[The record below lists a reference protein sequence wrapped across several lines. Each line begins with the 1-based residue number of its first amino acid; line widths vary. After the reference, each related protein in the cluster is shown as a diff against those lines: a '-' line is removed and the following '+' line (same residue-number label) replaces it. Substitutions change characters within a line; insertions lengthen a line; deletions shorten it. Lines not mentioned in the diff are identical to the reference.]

1 MLVKDRMTRHP
12 IMISSK
18 TRATEAQKIMAE
30 NHIRHLPVV
39 SNGKRL
45 EGLITQTKL
54 ALKPDLLGSL
64 NMWEI
69 SRQLGNL
76 TVKDVMVPKDK
87 VLTIAAD
94 RTIERAAKI
103 MADNK
108 VGCLPVIDDDGA
120 VEGIVSE
127 VDILHA
133 YQELMGLP
141 VGGLRV
147 TVRMPNRKG
156 EFAKLMKVMA
166 ENEWGVMSI
175 GTYPTRRKDG
185 YYDVVIKIPHVSE
198 SEVRQG
204 FSQIADQEIIDVRDV
219 V

>member
-1 MLVKDRMTRHP
+1 
-12 IMISSK
+12 
-18 TRATEAQKIMAE
+18 
-30 NHIRHLPVV
+30 
-39 SNGKRL
+39 
-45 EGLITQTKL
+45 
-54 ALKPDLLGSL
+54 
-64 NMWEI
+64 
-69 SRQLGNL
+69 
-76 TVKDVMVPKDK
+76 
-87 VLTIAAD
+87 
-94 RTIERAAKI
+94 

-108 VGCLPVIDDDGA
+108 VGCLPVVDADGA

-141 VGGLRV
+141 VDGLRV

-175 GTYPTRRKDG
+175 GTYPTRRQDG
-185 YYDVVIKIPHVSE
+185 YYDVVLKIPGASE
-198 SEVRQG
+198 AKVRQG
-204 FSQIADQEIIDVRDV
+204 FSQIANQEIVDIRDV